1 MGIQWYPGHMAKA
14 RRVVSESAALAD
26 VILEVLDA
34 RIPYSSRNPDIDSIL
49 GQRPR
54 MVVLNKADLADPA
67 ETAAWTDHLREFGWP
82 AGPVDATSG
91 RGVQAIVSA
100 ARGLMARKWEE
111 LEEQAR
117 AQGRTVRKRSVKAL
131 VVGIPN
137 VGKSSLINRLGGERH
152 ARVGAVPG
160 ITTGKQWVRV
170 SKEFALLD
178 VPGILWP
185 KFEDQDVGY
194 KLAMVGAI
202 REEVLDPEPVA
213 GRLLTFL
220 LAHRPAVLAERYH
233 LRQPPASWEEG
244 LDAIA
249 RRRGYLLPGQRVDR
263 YKAAILLLQEFRQGL
278 LGRITLETVADFGD
292 RFAPRVG
299 GPQ

>member
-26 VILEVLDA
+26 IILEVLDA
-34 RIPYSSRNPDIDSIL
+34 RVPYSSRNPDIDNIL

-54 MVVLNKADLADPA
+54 IVVLNKADLADPA
-67 ETAAWTDHLREFGWP
+67 ETAAWTDHLRNLGWP

-91 RGVQAIVSA
+91 RGVQAIVST
-100 ARGLMARKWEE
+100 ARAMMARKWEE

-117 AQGRTVRKRSVKAL
+117 AQGRTVRKRTVKAL

-160 ITTGKQWVRV
+160 ITTGKQWIRV
-170 SKEFALLD
+170 TKEFALLD

-220 LAHRPAVLAERYH
+220 LAHQPAVLAERYH
-233 LRQPPASWEEG
+233 LRQPPATWEDG

-278 LGRITLETVADFGD
+278 LGRITVETAAEFGD
-292 RFAPRVG
+292 RFSPRAG
-299 GPQ
+299 DPQ